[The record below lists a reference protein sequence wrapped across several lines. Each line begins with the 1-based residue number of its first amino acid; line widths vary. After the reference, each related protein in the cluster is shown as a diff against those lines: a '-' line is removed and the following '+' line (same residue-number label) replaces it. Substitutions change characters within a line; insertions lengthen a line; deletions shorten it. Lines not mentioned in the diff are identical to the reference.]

1 MRLNPIFRKDEITSA
16 RSFTLPALVTLVNG
30 SLSMLVLF
38 NLFFVSRS
46 ARVTGEISYVNFL
59 RIYYIAAVAEVLLI
73 LLITP
78 ALTATSISGERERK
92 TLGLLLTTQLDPWD
106 IVAGKLMG
114 ALGSLLLL
122 VFTSAPILATVY
134 IYGGITWYQ
143 LTVFIFFLVTSA
155 VFCSSIGIMV
165 SSFSYTTA
173 AATAVAYVI
182 IFVSYTVM
190 FMVVIFRAQLGIPDD
205 RIIPGIFVAF
215 WGLSFFLLYISKRH
229 ITPHRR
235 RKLREG

>member
-1 MRLNPIFRKDEITSA
+1 MRLNPIFLKDEISSA

-30 SLSMLVLF
+30 SLSVLVIS
-38 NLFFVSRS
+38 NLFFISKS
-46 ARVTGEISYVNFL
+46 ARITGEISYVNFL
-59 RIYYIAAVAEVLLI
+59 RIYYLAAAAEVLLI

-78 ALTATSISGERERK
+78 ALTATSVSGERDRK

-106 IVAGKLMG
+106 IVIGKLMG
-114 ALGSLLLL
+114 ALSTLLLL
-122 VFTSAPILATVY
+122 VLTSMPILAIVY

-143 LTVFIFFLVTSA
+143 LSMFFFFLVTSA

-165 SSFSYTTA
+165 SSFFTTTA
-173 AATAVAYVI
+173 AATAVAYVM

-190 FMVVIFRAQLGIPDD
+190 LMAAIFRVQLGIPEN
-205 RIIPGIFVAF
+205 RIVPGIFISI
-215 WGLSFFLLYISKRH
+215 WIMSLFLLYISKRH

>member
-1 MRLNPIFRKDEITSA
+1 MRLNPIFLKDEISSA

-30 SLSMLVLF
+30 SLSVLVIS
-38 NLFFVSRS
+38 NLFFISKS
-46 ARVTGEISYVNFL
+46 ARITGEISYVNFL
-59 RIYYIAAVAEVLLI
+59 RIYYLAAAAEVLLI

-78 ALTATSISGERERK
+78 ALTATSVSGERDRK

-106 IVAGKLMG
+106 IVIGKLMG
-114 ALGSLLLL
+114 ALSTLLLL
-122 VFTSAPILATVY
+122 VLTSMPILATVY

-143 LTVFIFFLVTSA
+143 LSMFFFFLVTSA

-165 SSFSYTTA
+165 SSFFTTTA
-173 AATAVAYVI
+173 AATAVAYVM

-190 FMVVIFRAQLGIPDD
+190 LMTAIFRVQLGIPEN
-205 RIIPGIFVAF
+205 RIVPGIFISI
-215 WGLSFFLLYISKRH
+215 WIMSLFLLYISKRH

>member
-1 MRLNPIFRKDEITSA
+1 MRLNPIFLKDEISSA

-30 SLSMLVLF
+30 SLSVLVIS
-38 NLFFVSRS
+38 NLFFISKS
-46 ARVTGEISYVNFL
+46 ARITGEISYVNFL
-59 RIYYIAAVAEVLLI
+59 RIYYLAAAAEVLLI

-78 ALTATSISGERERK
+78 ALTATSVSGERDRK

-106 IVAGKLMG
+106 IVIGKLMG
-114 ALGSLLLL
+114 ALSTLLLL
-122 VFTSAPILATVY
+122 VLTSMPILATVY

-143 LTVFIFFLVTSA
+143 LSMFFFFLVTSA

-165 SSFSYTTA
+165 SSFFTTTA
-173 AATAVAYVI
+173 AATAVAYVM

-190 FMVVIFRAQLGIPDD
+190 LMAAIFRVQLGIPEN
-205 RIIPGIFVAF
+205 RIVPGIFISI
-215 WGLSFFLLYISKRH
+215 WIMSLFLLYISKRH

>member
-1 MRLNPIFRKDEITSA
+1 MRLNPIFLKDEISSA
-16 RSFTLPALVTLVNG
+16 RSFTLPVLVTLVNG
-30 SLSMLVLF
+30 SLSILVLM
-38 NLFFVSRS
+38 NLFFISRS
-46 ARVTGEISYVNFL
+46 ARITGEISYVNFL
-59 RIYYIAAVAEVLLI
+59 RIYYIAAAAEVLLI

-78 ALTATSISGERERK
+78 ALTSASVSGERDRK

-106 IVAGKLMG
+106 IVTGKLMG
-114 ALGSLLLL
+114 ALSTLLLL
-122 VFTSAPILATVY
+122 VFTSMPILATVY

-143 LTVFIFFLVTSA
+143 LFLFIFFLVTSS

-165 SSFSYTTA
+165 SSFFTTTA
-173 AATAVAYVI
+173 AATAVAYVM

-190 FMVVIFRAQLGIPDD
+190 FMAVIFRDQLGIPEN
-205 RIIPGIFVAF
+205 RIIPGIFIAF
-215 WGLSFFLLYISKRH
+215 WAMSLFLLYISKRH

>member
-1 MRLNPIFRKDEITSA
+1 MRLNPIFLKDEISSA

-30 SLSMLVLF
+30 SLSVLVIS
-38 NLFFVSRS
+38 NLFFISKS
-46 ARVTGEISYVNFL
+46 ARITGEISYVNFL
-59 RIYYIAAVAEVLLI
+59 RIYYLAAAAEVLLI

-78 ALTATSISGERERK
+78 ALTATSVSGERDRK

-106 IVAGKLMG
+106 IVIGKLMG
-114 ALGSLLLL
+114 ALSTLLLL
-122 VFTSAPILATVY
+122 VLTSMPILATVY

-143 LTVFIFFLVTSA
+143 LSMFFFFLVTSA

-165 SSFSYTTA
+165 SSFFTTTA
-173 AATAVAYVI
+173 AATAVAYVM

-190 FMVVIFRAQLGIPDD
+190 LMAAIFRVQLGIPEN
-205 RIIPGIFVAF
+205 RIVPGIFISI
-215 WGLSFFLLYISKRH
+215 WIMSLFLLYISKRH
-229 ITPHRR
+229 VTPHRR